1 MRIYIATSNKH
12 KVLEFS
18 QMFENA
24 GIDCEVLGVDCVDG
38 FVSPLEDG
46 KTFAENSFIKAR
58 ALKKLVQDAYVMADD
73 SGIVVD
79 ALNGAPGIYSA
90 RYAGVD
96 GANADLC
103 NNDKLLK
110 ELENVPNDKR
120 SARFVCAIALI
131 SPDSEEYLFEGKIEG
146 FINHGAVGCG
156 GFGYDPLFYVP
167 QLKKTTAEL
176 TAEEKNNI
184 TNRGM
189 AFKKMVEFLKKQKE
203 IL

>member
-1 MRIYIATSNKH
+1 MKIFIATSNKH
-12 KVLEFS
+12 KVQEFS

-24 GIDCEVLGVDCVDG
+24 GLNCLVHGVDEIDG
-38 FVSPLEDG
+38 FIPPVEDG
-46 KTFAENSFIKAR
+46 STFAENSFIKAR
-58 ALKKLVQDAYVMADD
+58 ALKKFVSDAFVMADD

-96 GANADLC
+96 GANADLS
-103 NNDKLLK
+103 NNEKLLK
-110 ELENVPNDKR
+110 ELENVPDCER

-131 SPDSEEYLFEGKIEG
+131 TPSEDEFVFEGKIEG

-167 QLKKTTAEL
+167 EFNKTTAEL
-176 TAEEKNNI
+176 SAEEKNKVSH
-184 TNRGM
+184 RGQ
-189 AFKKMVEFLKKQKE
+189 AFKKMVEFLKKQKV
-203 IL
+203 